1 MASGVERIQNLSS
14 VFRLPWMALAKSG
27 ACLFSLACCAA
38 LAGCETN
45 SVASGTRFV
54 VAVPNAAF
62 YKYGPAQ
69 TFGPDFTLSQDTEVT
84 IIQHSEGLS
93 HVRTADG
100 TGGYMYN
107 EDLKPA
113 PPKAPTPE
121 EAASARHNLRPLFPQ
136 KPELPGVQPNFH
148 APLFEEGAA
157 LPSGGVGTSK
167 PHP

>member
-1 MASGVERIQNLSS
+1 
-14 VFRLPWMALAKSG
+14 MALAEFG
-27 ACLFSLACCAA
+27 AYLIVLTCCAA

-45 SVASGTRFV
+45 SVPSGAHYV

-62 YKYGPAQ
+62 FKYGPAQ
-69 TFGPDFTLSQDTEVT
+69 TFGPDFLLSQDTEVT

-113 PPKAPTPE
+113 PPKPPTPE
-121 EAASARHNLRPLFPQ
+121 ESAAARRNLRPLFPQ
-136 KPELPGVQPNFH
+136 KPESPGTQPNFS
-148 APLFEEGAA
+148 APLFEGGAPKSEGAE
-157 LPSGGVGTSK
+157 LPK
-167 PHP
+167 AAH